1 MAYPSDFK
9 SCVFALQNLC
19 FHRAKPML
27 LKAKTYAF
35 ASPFV
40 SY

>member
-19 FHRAKPML
+19 FWVVKPML